1 MKYYMSILALIL
13 LTSVNTANAQ
23 NEKTKTITFITTAI
37 CEDCKERIEEKLNY
51 TKGVIFAELNLE
63 NKMLTVKYKTALI
76 TEQQIKEVLASIGY
90 SSDTVVRDK
99 DAYLALPKC
108 CRGESSCEPEK

>member
-1 MKYYMSILALIL
+1 MKLYLSIIAMTI
-13 LTSVNTANAQ
+13 LTSFSTAHGQ

-37 CEDCKERIEEKLNY
+37 CEDCKERIEDKLNY

-76 TEQQIKEVLASIGY
+76 TEQQIKEILASIGY

-108 CRGESSCEPEK
+108 CKGESTCEPEK